1 MVAEHTKSRG
11 LVGVV
16 GGGGDCSGAARGVV
30 SPIASLK
37 VYFQNH
43 TSNAH
48 SLLSSPRTKAELGL
62 AEELPLIPLISVY
75 THWTFAHFWADPP
88 NPRARAHTH
97 THTPVAYCCRCPP
110 RPQQLFTHLSVSVTI
125 ILRICLSH
133 VSETRQ

>member
-97 THTPVAYCCRCPP
+97 THTRGLLLSLPTPP
-110 RPQQLFTHLSVSVTI
+110 PTALYTLICLCNHHFTHLSFPCV
-125 ILRICLSH
+125 
-133 VSETRQ
+133 